1 MNVCLAS
8 RAQVVPVGTGLA
20 AGALAPGAGLGLGSG
35 VTATVGVAGVLPAW
49 EDDARLGMG
58 MGVGLGVPPLAT
70 SPEEPHAAAPS
81 VTNAAVIPI
90 ISRAFFIQVPLLATA
105 TM

>member
-8 RAQVVPVGTGLA
+8 CAQVVPVGTGLA

-35 VTATVGVAGVLPAW
+35 VLVTAKVGVAGVLLAW

-81 VTNAAVIPI
+81 VTNAAVVPI
-90 ISRAFFIQVPLLATA
+90 ISRAFFI
-105 TM
+105 